1 MYSEFAPFSLKNNTL
16 FSEEFDDLYS
26 SAKGAVAECN
36 HVFIKGN
43 NLNERFEN
51 LGENSK
57 FYIGEIGFG
66 IGINF
71 LTTCKSWLDHTKQN
85 QVLEFYSFDKYLF
98 RLSDFIKLNVSC
110 PDLKEYISEL
120 ERNYPRNIQGAQKIS
135 LFGGRIILNLI
146 IGEIDN
152 TQEYIKLMDKVDAWY
167 FDGFSPSKNP
177 DLWSIKLFK
186 CIHKSCHENTTFSTY
201 TSSGL
206 VKNNLTES
214 GFNHSRAMGFSDK
227 RHMLKGTVDTQL
239 KKNTSNTK
247 VAVIGSGIA
256 GCVLSYTLAKKGIEV
271 DLYEKS
277 DSICS
282 GASSHELLVTYP
294 RLSAHDTA
302 FGSFTLHSYIFATNF
317 YKQLKTDTWKK
328 TGVIILNHDA
338 ATEKRQSSL
347 LEKRADG
354 EIYRY
359 IDPDEASEI
368 SGIDIKL
375 NGLIYEDAGYIL
387 PEEMCK
393 FLIESPKINIFTS
406 SHIKSIK
413 KNREVFNLNIGEK
426 KFEYQNVCVCAGSE
440 TANIVDIDGISIK
453 RGQVTHIES
462 LDNVSRIKLP
472 ICAKGYISPR
482 VNNIHLVGSS
492 YSDIEDTD
500 LSEEEHLYNLNNLKL
515 VIDEEMNV
523 ITGQTGHRAV
533 SKDHMPVV
541 GMKDGIYINTCHG
554 SRASVTAPI
563 SAEIIASMIVDEAP
577 PLMGR
582 ELESLSP
589 ERFN

>member
-1 MYSEFAPFSLKNNTL
+1 MYSKFAPFSLKNNTL

-98 RLSDFIKLNVSC
+98 RLSDFKTLNVSC

-167 FDGFSPSKNP
+167 LDGFSPSKNP

-227 RHMLKGTVDTQL
+227 RHMLKGTVDTQQ

-413 KNREVFNLNIGEK
+413 KNREVFNLNIGKK
-426 KFEYQNVCVCAGSE
+426 KFEYHNVCVCAGSE

-462 LDNVSRIKLP
+462 LDNISRIKLP

-492 YSDIEDTD
+492 YSDSEDTD
-500 LSEEEHLYNLNNLKL
+500 LSEEEHSYNLNNLKL

-563 SAEIIASMIVDEAP
+563 SAEIIASMIVEEAP

>member
-98 RLSDFIKLNVSC
+98 RLSDFKTLNVSC

-227 RHMLKGTVDTQL
+227 RHMLKGTVDTLL

-413 KNREVFNLNIGEK
+413 KNREVFNLNIGKK

-492 YSDIEDTD
+492 YSDSEETD

-563 SAEIIASMIVDEAP
+563 SAEIIASMIVEEAP

>member
-71 LTTCKSWLDHTKQN
+71 LTTCKSWLNHTKQN

-98 RLSDFIKLNVSC
+98 RLSDFKKLNVSC

-317 YKQLKTDTWKK
+317 YKQLKTDAWKK

-413 KNREVFNLNIGEK
+413 KNREVFNLNIGKK

-492 YSDIEDTD
+492 YSDSEDTD

>member
-1 MYSEFAPFSLKNNTL
+1 LYSEFAPFSLKNNTL

-98 RLSDFIKLNVSC
+98 RLSDFKTLNVSC

-256 GCVLSYTLAKKGIEV
+256 GCILSYTLAKKGIEV

-413 KNREVFNLNIGEK
+413 KNREVFNLNIGKK

-462 LDNVSRIKLP
+462 LDNISRIKLP

-492 YSDIEDTD
+492 YSDSEDTD

-515 VIDEEMNV
+515 VIDEDMNV

>member
-98 RLSDFIKLNVSC
+98 RLSDFKTLNVSC

-317 YKQLKTDTWKK
+317 YKQLKTDAWKK

-413 KNREVFNLNIGEK
+413 KNREVFNLNIGKK

-462 LDNVSRIKLP
+462 LDNISRIKLP

-492 YSDIEDTD
+492 YSDSEDTD

>member
-98 RLSDFIKLNVSC
+98 RLSDFKTLNVSC

-406 SHIKSIK
+406 SHIESIK
-413 KNREVFNLNIGEK
+413 KNREVFNLNIGKK

-440 TANIVDIDGISIK
+440 TANIVDIDGFSIK

-462 LDNVSRIKLP
+462 LDNISRIKLP

-492 YSDIEDTD
+492 YSDSEDID

>member
-1 MYSEFAPFSLKNNTL
+1 MYSKFAPFSLKNNTL
-16 FSEEFDDLYS
+16 FSKEFDDLYS
-26 SAKGAVAECN
+26 SVKGAVAECN

-43 NLNERFEN
+43 NLKERFEN

-98 RLSDFIKLNVSC
+98 RLSDFKTLNVSC

-413 KNREVFNLNIGEK
+413 KNREFFNLNIGEK

-462 LDNVSRIKLP
+462 LDNISRIKLP

-492 YSDIEDTD
+492 YSDSEDTD

>member
-98 RLSDFIKLNVSC
+98 RLSDFKTLNVSC

-413 KNREVFNLNIGEK
+413 KNREVFNLNIGKK

-462 LDNVSRIKLP
+462 LDTVSRIKLP

-492 YSDIEDTD
+492 YSDSEDTD

>member
-98 RLSDFIKLNVSC
+98 RLSDFKTLNVSC

-359 IDPDEASEI
+359 IDPDEASEL

-406 SHIKSIK
+406 SHIRSIK
-413 KNREVFNLNIGEK
+413 KNKEVFNLNIGKK

-440 TANIVDIDGISIK
+440 TANIIDIDGISIK

-462 LDNVSRIKLP
+462 LDNISRIKLP

-492 YSDIEDTD
+492 YSDSEDTD

>member
-1 MYSEFAPFSLKNNTL
+1 LYSEFAPFSLKNNTL

-98 RLSDFIKLNVSC
+98 RLSDFKTLNVSC

-317 YKQLKTDTWKK
+317 YKQLKTDAWKK

-426 KFEYQNVCVCAGSE
+426 KFEYQNVCLCAGSE

-492 YSDIEDTD
+492 YSDSEDTD

>member
-98 RLSDFIKLNVSC
+98 RLSDFKTLNVSC

-317 YKQLKTDTWKK
+317 YKQLKTDSWKK

-462 LDNVSRIKLP
+462 LDNISRIKLP

-492 YSDIEDTD
+492 YSDSEDTD

>member
-1 MYSEFAPFSLKNNTL
+1 MYSKFAPFSLKNNTL

-98 RLSDFIKLNVSC
+98 RLSDFKTLNVSC

-317 YKQLKTDTWKK
+317 YKQLKTDAWKK

-413 KNREVFNLNIGEK
+413 KNREVFNLNIGKK
-426 KFEYQNVCVCAGSE
+426 KFEYHNVCVCAGSE

-492 YSDIEDTD
+492 YSDSEDTD

>member
-1 MYSEFAPFSLKNNTL
+1 
-16 FSEEFDDLYS
+16 LYS

-43 NLNERFEN
+43 NLNERFKN
-51 LGENSK
+51 LEENSK

-71 LTTCKSWLDHTKQN
+71 LTTCKSWLNHTKQN

-98 RLSDFIKLNVSC
+98 RLRDFKKLNISC

-120 ERNYPRNIQGAQKIS
+120 ELSYPRNIQGVQKIS
-135 LFGGRIILNLI
+135 LFDGRIILNLI
-146 IGEIDN
+146 IGEIN
-152 TQEYIKLMDKVDAWY
+152 STQEYIKLMNKVDAWY
-167 FDGFSPSKNP
+167 LDGFSPSKNP
-177 DLWSIKLFK
+177 DLWSKKLFK
-186 CIHKSCHENTTFSTY
+186 SIHKSCHEKTTFSTY

-214 GFNHSRAMGFSDK
+214 GFNHNREEGFSEK
-227 RHMLKGTVDTQL
+227 RHMLKGNVDTQL

-256 GCVLSYTLAKKGIEV
+256 GCILSYTLAKKGIEV

-277 DSICS
+277 DNICS

-294 RLSAHDTA
+294 RLSAHDTS

-317 YKQLKTDTWKK
+317 YERLKTDAWKR

-338 ATEKRQSSL
+338 ASEKRQSSL

-354 EIYRY
+354 EIYRF
-359 IDPDEASEI
+359 IDHDEASDI
-368 SGIDIKL
+368 SGIDIKF

-393 FLIESPKINIFTS
+393 FLIESPKIKVFTS
-406 SHIKSIK
+406 SHV
-413 KNREVFNLNIGEK
+413 KNITKNKETVNLNIGKQE
-426 KFEYQNVCVCAGSE
+426 FEYQNVCLCTGSDTSE
-440 TANIVDIDGISIK
+440 IFDIDGIGIK

-462 LDNVSRIKLP
+462 LDSISKIKLP
-472 ICAKGYISPR
+472 VCAKGYISPR

-492 YSDIEDTD
+492 YSDSVDND
-500 LSEEEHLYNLNNLKL
+500 LSEDDHLYNLNNLKL

-523 ITGQTGHRAV
+523 VSGQTGHRAV

-541 GMKDGIYINTCHG
+541 GKKNGIFINTCHG

-563 SAEIIASMIVDEAP
+563 SAEIIASMITGEAP

-582 ELESLSP
+582 ELKSLSP

>member
-26 SAKGAVAECN
+26 SAKGAVDECN

-98 RLSDFIKLNVSC
+98 RLSDFKTLNVSC

-239 KKNTSNTK
+239 KKNTSYTK

-359 IDPDEASEI
+359 IDPDEASEL

-413 KNREVFNLNIGEK
+413 KNGEVFNLNIGKK

-440 TANIVDIDGISIK
+440 TANIVDIDGFSIK

-462 LDNVSRIKLP
+462 LDNISRIKLP

-492 YSDIEDTD
+492 YSDSEDTD

>member
-98 RLSDFIKLNVSC
+98 RLSDFKTLNVSC

-359 IDPDEASEI
+359 IDPDEASEL

-393 FLIESPKINIFTS
+393 FLIESPKINIFSS

-413 KNREVFNLNIGEK
+413 KNGEVFNLNIGKK

-462 LDNVSRIKLP
+462 LDNISRIKLP

-492 YSDIEDTD
+492 YSDSEDTD

-515 VIDEEMNV
+515 VIDEEMYV

>member
-1 MYSEFAPFSLKNNTL
+1 MYSKFAPFSLKNNTL

-98 RLSDFIKLNVSC
+98 RLSDFKTLNVSC

-413 KNREVFNLNIGEK
+413 KNKEVFNLNIGKK

-462 LDNVSRIKLP
+462 LDNISRIKLP

-492 YSDIEDTD
+492 YSDSEDTD

>member
-1 MYSEFAPFSLKNNTL
+1 M
-16 FSEEFDDLYS
+16 YS

-43 NLNERFEN
+43 NLKERFEN

-98 RLSDFIKLNVSC
+98 RLSDFKTLNVSC

-413 KNREVFNLNIGEK
+413 KNREVFNLNIGKK
-426 KFEYQNVCVCAGSE
+426 KFEYHNVCVCAGSE

-453 RGQVTHIES
+453 RGQITHIES

-492 YSDIEDTD
+492 YSDSKDTD

>member
-1 MYSEFAPFSLKNNTL
+1 MYSKFAPFSLKNNTL

-98 RLSDFIKLNVSC
+98 RLSDFKTLNVSS

-214 GFNHSRAMGFSDK
+214 GFNHIRAMGFSDK

-413 KNREVFNLNIGEK
+413 KNREVFNLNIGKK
-426 KFEYQNVCVCAGSE
+426 KFEYHNVCVCAGSE

-462 LDNVSRIKLP
+462 LDNISRIKLP

-492 YSDIEDTD
+492 YSDSEDTD

>member
-1 MYSEFAPFSLKNNTL
+1 MYSKFAPFSLKNNTL

-98 RLSDFIKLNVSC
+98 RLSDFKTLNVSC

-359 IDPDEASEI
+359 IDPDEASEL

-413 KNREVFNLNIGEK
+413 KNREVFNLNIGKK

-462 LDNVSRIKLP
+462 LDNISRIKLP

-492 YSDIEDTD
+492 YSDSEDTD

>member
-1 MYSEFAPFSLKNNTL
+1 MYSKFAPFSLKNNTL

-98 RLSDFIKLNVSC
+98 RLSDFKTLNVSC

-167 FDGFSPSKNP
+167 FDGFSPAKNP

-359 IDPDEASEI
+359 IDPDEASEL

-413 KNREVFNLNIGEK
+413 KNREVFNLNIGKK
-426 KFEYQNVCVCAGSE
+426 KFEYHNVCVCAGSE

-462 LDNVSRIKLP
+462 LDNISRIKLP

-492 YSDIEDTD
+492 YSDSEDTD

>member
-43 NLNERFEN
+43 NLKERFEN

-98 RLSDFIKLNVSC
+98 RLSDFKTLNVSC

-317 YKQLKTDTWKK
+317 YKQLKTDAWKK

-413 KNREVFNLNIGEK
+413 KNREVFNLNIGKK

-462 LDNVSRIKLP
+462 LDNISRIKLP

-492 YSDIEDTD
+492 YSDSEDTD

>member
-98 RLSDFIKLNVSC
+98 RLSDFKTLNVSC

-328 TGVIILNHDA
+328 TGVIILNHSA
-338 ATEKRQSSL
+338 ASEKRQSSL

-406 SHIKSIK
+406 SHVKSIK
-413 KNREVFNLNIGEK
+413 KNREVFSLNIGRK

-440 TANIVDIDGISIK
+440 TGNIVDIDGISIK

-462 LDNVSRIKLP
+462 LDHVSRIKLP
-472 ICAKGYISPR
+472 ICAKGYISPQ

-492 YSDIEDTD
+492 YSDSEDTD

-533 SKDHMPVV
+533 SKDHMPLV
-541 GMKDGIYINTCHG
+541 GKKDGIYINTCHG

-563 SAEIIASMIVDEAP
+563 SAEIIASMIVEEAP

>member
-98 RLSDFIKLNVSC
+98 RLSDFKTLNVSC

-406 SHIKSIK
+406 SHIESIK
-413 KNREVFNLNIGEK
+413 KNREVFNLNIGKK

-440 TANIVDIDGISIK
+440 TANIVDIDGFSIK

-462 LDNVSRIKLP
+462 LDNISRIKLP

-492 YSDIEDTD
+492 YSDSEDTD

>member
-98 RLSDFIKLNVSC
+98 RLSDFKKLNVSC

-413 KNREVFNLNIGEK
+413 KNREVFNLNIGKK

-492 YSDIEDTD
+492 YSDSEDTD

>member
-98 RLSDFIKLNVSC
+98 RLSDFKTLNVSC

-120 ERNYPRNIQGAQKIS
+120 ERNYPRNILGAQKIS

-413 KNREVFNLNIGEK
+413 KNREVFNLNIGKK

-462 LDNVSRIKLP
+462 LDNISRIKLP

-492 YSDIEDTD
+492 YSDSEDTD

>member
-43 NLNERFEN
+43 NLKERFEN

-98 RLSDFIKLNVSC
+98 RLSDFKTLNVSC

-177 DLWSIKLFK
+177 DLWSKKLFK
-186 CIHKSCHENTTFSTY
+186 CIHKSCHEKTTFSTY

-239 KKNTSNTK
+239 KKNTSNPK

-413 KNREVFNLNIGEK
+413 RNREVFNLNIGKK

-462 LDNVSRIKLP
+462 LDNISRIKLP

-492 YSDIEDTD
+492 YSDSEDTD

-582 ELESLSP
+582 ELKSLSP

>member
-26 SAKGAVAECN
+26 STKGAVAECN

-98 RLSDFIKLNVSC
+98 RLSDFKTLNVSC

-413 KNREVFNLNIGEK
+413 KNREVFNLNIGKK

-462 LDNVSRIKLP
+462 LDNISRIKLP

-492 YSDIEDTD
+492 YSDSEDTD

>member
-1 MYSEFAPFSLKNNTL
+1 MYSKFAPFSLKNNTL

-43 NLNERFEN
+43 NLKERFEN

-98 RLSDFIKLNVSC
+98 RLSDFKTLNVSC

-317 YKQLKTDTWKK
+317 YKQLKTDAWKK

-413 KNREVFNLNIGEK
+413 KNREVFNLNIGKK
-426 KFEYQNVCVCAGSE
+426 KFEYHNVCVCAGSE

-462 LDNVSRIKLP
+462 LDNISRIKLP

-492 YSDIEDTD
+492 YSDSEDTD

>member
-1 MYSEFAPFSLKNNTL
+1 MYSKFAPFSLKNNTL

-43 NLNERFEN
+43 NLKERFEN

-98 RLSDFIKLNVSC
+98 RLSDFKTLNVSC

-227 RHMLKGTVDTQL
+227 RHMLKGTVDTQQ

-413 KNREVFNLNIGEK
+413 KNREFFNLNIGEK

-492 YSDIEDTD
+492 YSDSEDTD

-563 SAEIIASMIVDEAP
+563 SAEIIASMIVEEAP

>member
-1 MYSEFAPFSLKNNTL
+1 MYSKFAPFSLKNNTL

-98 RLSDFIKLNVSC
+98 RLSDFKTLNVSC

-282 GASSHELLVTYP
+282 GASSHGLLVTYP

-302 FGSFTLHSYIFATNF
+302 FGCFTLHSYIFATNF
-317 YKQLKTDTWKK
+317 YKQLKTDAWKK

-492 YSDIEDTD
+492 YSDSKDTD

-515 VIDEEMNV
+515 VIDEEMHV

>member
-98 RLSDFIKLNVSC
+98 RLSDFKTLNVSC

-359 IDPDEASEI
+359 IDPDEASEL

-393 FLIESPKINIFTS
+393 FLIESPKINVFTS
-406 SHIKSIK
+406 SHIKNIK
-413 KNREVFNLNIGEK
+413 KNGEIFNLNIGK
-426 KFEYQNVCVCAGSE
+426 KKIEYQNVCVCAGSE
-440 TANIVDIDGISIK
+440 TANIVDINGISVK
-453 RGQVTHIES
+453 RGQVTHVES
-462 LDNVSRIKLP
+462 LDSVSRIKLP

-492 YSDIEDTD
+492 YSDSEDTD

-515 VIDEEMNV
+515 VVDQEMNV

-533 SKDHMPVV
+533 SKDHMPIV
-541 GMKDGIYINTCHG
+541 GKKDGIYINTCHG

-563 SAEIIASMIVDEAP
+563 SAEIIASMITEEAP

>member
-1 MYSEFAPFSLKNNTL
+1 LYSEFAPFSLKNNTL

-43 NLNERFEN
+43 NLKERFEN

-98 RLSDFIKLNVSC
+98 RLSDFKTLNVSC

-413 KNREVFNLNIGEK
+413 KNREFFNLNIGEK

-492 YSDIEDTD
+492 YSDSEDTD

>member
-413 KNREVFNLNIGEK
+413 KNREVFNLNIGKK

-492 YSDIEDTD
+492 YSDSEDTD

>member
-98 RLSDFIKLNVSC
+98 RLSDFKTLNVSC

-317 YKQLKTDTWKK
+317 YKQLKTDAWKK
-328 TGVIILNHDA
+328 TGVIILNHDE

-413 KNREVFNLNIGEK
+413 KNREVFNLNIGKK

-462 LDNVSRIKLP
+462 LDNISRIKLP

-492 YSDIEDTD
+492 YSDSEDTD

>member
-71 LTTCKSWLDHTKQN
+71 LTTCKSWLNHTKVD

-98 RLSDFIKLNVSC
+98 RLSDFKKLNVSC

-146 IGEIDN
+146 IGEIDS
-152 TQEYIKLMDKVDAWY
+152 TQEYIKLMNKVDAWY
-167 FDGFSPSKNP
+167 LDGFSPSKNP

-214 GFNHSRAMGFSDK
+214 GFNHIRAMGFSDK

-256 GCVLSYTLAKKGIEV
+256 GCILSYTLAKKGIEV

-359 IDPDEASEI
+359 VDPDEASEI

-413 KNREVFNLNIGEK
+413 KNVEVFNLNIGEK

-462 LDNVSRIKLP
+462 LDNISRIKLP

-492 YSDIEDTD
+492 YSDSEDTD

>member
-98 RLSDFIKLNVSC
+98 RLSDFKTLNVSC

-317 YKQLKTDTWKK
+317 YKQLKTDAWKK

-492 YSDIEDTD
+492 YSDSEDTD

>member
-71 LTTCKSWLDHTKQN
+71 LTTCKSWLNHTKQN

-98 RLSDFIKLNVSC
+98 RLSDFKKLNVSC

-146 IGEIDN
+146 IGEIDS
-152 TQEYIKLMDKVDAWY
+152 TQEYIKLMNKVDAWY
-167 FDGFSPSKNP
+167 LDGFSPSKNP

-317 YKQLKTDTWKK
+317 YKQLKTDAWKK

-413 KNREVFNLNIGEK
+413 KNRKVFNLNIGEK

-492 YSDIEDTD
+492 YSDSEDTD

>member
-1 MYSEFAPFSLKNNTL
+1 LYSKFAPFSLKNNTL

-98 RLSDFIKLNVSC
+98 RLSDFKKLNVSC

-239 KKNTSNTK
+239 KKNISNTK

-256 GCVLSYTLAKKGIEV
+256 GCILSYTLAKKGIEV

-453 RGQVTHIES
+453 RGQITHIES

-492 YSDIEDTD
+492 YSDSEDTD

>member
-98 RLSDFIKLNVSC
+98 RLSDFKTLNVSC

-167 FDGFSPSKNP
+167 FDGFSPAKNP

-359 IDPDEASEI
+359 IDPDEASEL

-413 KNREVFNLNIGEK
+413 KNGEVFNLNIGKK

-462 LDNVSRIKLP
+462 LDNISRIKLP

-492 YSDIEDTD
+492 YSDSEDTD